1 MYFICE
7 ILEHV
12 WPLQILI
19 WTLRPIRDN
28 IYHANI
34 SCCRNTLVP
43 LCLYVIKPKSK
54 VKPAA
59 LTTWCTSSARTAVF
73 SLQTH
78 QRKTT
83 FKSAQWKFNVGHMI
97 IHLESF
103 CTFSNTDKKY
113 SLNVTADIIKS
124 WRHFSELTLPPLE
137 RACTCT
143 HFENWRHNH
152 NC

>member
-59 LTTWCTSSARTAVF
+59 LTTWCTSSARTAMF

-83 FKSAQWKFNVGHMI
+83 FKSAQWNFNVGHMI
-97 IHLESF
+97 IHLEGSG
-103 CTFSNTDKKY
+103 TFFQCRQNIIIERLMTSWNHD
-113 SLNVTADIIKS
+113 DIS
-124 WRHFSELTLPPLE
+124 QNWPSRHWNAPVH
-137 RACTCT
+137 A
-143 HFENWRHNH
+143 HNFENWRHNR
-152 NC
+152 